1 MVTLAFKMNDT
12 DTKRDNSTSDRRAHK
27 SARIEDVARL
37 AGVSPITVSR
47 TLNQPATV
55 AEPTRKA
62 VELAIE
68 RLGYISNRLA
78 GGLRATQTR
87 TIGLVVPTLF
97 SNIFAVTVRG
107 MTDVFSQAGYQ
118 LLLGVSDES
127 FDVELNHVVSFL
139 GQRVDGIILTGGSHG
154 KRTRMR
160 LQQSGVPVIETNILP
175 PDPIDMAVGYSN
187 EEASYAMVKHLAQ
200 CGYRRIGIVTFAV
213 FNNDRAHDR
222 RAGYLRAV
230 RDFDLVQRDTLIA
243 EAVYTLSGGARGFAA
258 MVASNPDVEAIFLT
272 QDTAAAGAMLEAM
285 RRGLRVPGDIGI
297 AGYDDA
303 EIALEFVPTL
313 TSVNTRRYEVG
324 ATAAKMLLQRIQGEK
339 LDATIVDSGFEIVQR
354 ESTRRPTC
362 DSPPSVEGPI
372 QLLGKH

>member
-1 MVTLAFKMNDT
+1 MNET
-12 DTKRDNSTSDRRAHK
+12 DTKRDTSTSDRRAHK
-27 SARIEDVARL
+27 KPVRIEDVARL

-47 TLNQPATV
+47 TLNQPETV

-87 TIGLVVPTLF
+87 TVGLIIPSLF
-97 SNIFAVTVRG
+97 SNIFAVSVRG

-118 LLLGVSDES
+118 LLLGVTDES

-139 GQRVDGIILTGGSHG
+139 GQRVDGIILTGGWHD
-154 KRTRMR
+154 KRTRLR
-160 LQQSGVPVIETNILP
+160 LQQSGVPVVETNILP
-175 PDPIDMAVGYSN
+175 SDPIDMAVGYSN
-187 EEASYAMVKHLAQ
+187 EEASYAMVKHLAH
-200 CGYRRIGIVTFAV
+200 CGYRRIGIVTFPV
-213 FNNDRAHDR
+213 LSNDRAHDR

-243 EAVYTLSGGARGFAA
+243 ETSYTLAGGALGFAA
-258 MVASNPDVEAIFLT
+258 IVASNPDVEAIFLT
-272 QDTAAAGAMLEAM
+272 QDTAAAGAIFEAM

-303 EIALEFVPTL
+303 DIALEFVPTL
-313 TSVNTRRYEVG
+313 TTVNTRRYEVG
-324 ATAAKMLLQRIQGEK
+324 ATAAQMLLQRIQGEE
-339 LDATIVDSGFEIVQR
+339 LVSTIADSGFEIVQR
-354 ESTRRPTC
+354 DSTHRP
-362 DSPPSVEGPI
+362 SN
-372 QLLGKH
+372 